1 MYFHEL
7 VELNRMESNRCQRSS
22 AKASFDNIDNDF
34 IVITTLEGA
43 KREQSGT
50 AVSRDRR
57 VCFSLSD
64 QLKIACLQ
72 VNVACQRTQ
81 SAYAN
86 FKRTSLRSIK
96 RIDMK
101 GARTQ
106 TLP

>member
-57 VCFSLSD
+57 VCFSLGKSRCEILD
-64 QLKIACLQ
+64 CAGPINAGINAELRRRFAILQ
-72 VNVACQRTQ
+72 
-81 SAYAN
+81 
-86 FKRTSLRSIK
+86 
-96 RIDMK
+96 IDDS
-101 GARTQ
+101 
-106 TLP
+106 